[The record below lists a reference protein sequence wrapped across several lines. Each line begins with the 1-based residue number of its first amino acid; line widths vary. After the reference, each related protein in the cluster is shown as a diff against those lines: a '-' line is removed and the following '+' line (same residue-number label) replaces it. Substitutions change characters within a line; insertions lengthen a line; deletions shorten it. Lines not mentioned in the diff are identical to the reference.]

1 MNKAIIELGNKIDI
15 ATDSKDTQA
24 LKDCIALSQEMESTG
39 NLSND
44 EKAILFYFTGNAW
57 ASLDHILNYE
67 SFSWLYKRKEFEK
80 AIIYYRR
87 VLGVEKLN
95 DFISKN
101 ILSQNYTNLGNMF
114 SQAGRI
120 IAAIDYWDKA
130 LLVYPDFGM
139 AKCNKAHGLIY
150 YSKMLYDKSHQ
161 TIMLKNAYKLL
172 KTSIEDNTIH
182 KKAKI
187 TFRNDIK
194 YIGSLFKKEN
204 LESEITFKKF
214 SLGKSKKEI
223 AYRKWVIKNKLFI
236 NPLNDI
242 LQVDVV
248 SHDVLGLPNLRIRD
262 NPAPIY
268 HGFFSQIKQ
277 EYITLRYLF
286 YKYLIKNETKI
297 HFSDEGRHLNNTLDY
312 PQFGLRYEY
321 LKLSFR
327 MAYSLFDKISY
338 FLNKYLDLGFS
349 PDEVS
354 FRKIWF
360 IKKGNDY
367 FINPKIQELNNL
379 PLRGLYFLSKDLY
392 EKNEEYST
400 SIEPE
405 SYKLAEIRNH
415 IEHKYF
421 KIHWDMW
428 SGKTEHTGDQS
439 MDMNI
444 DNWSYSLY
452 ENDFAHKTSK
462 IINLA
467 REAIIY
473 LSLALHHEE
482 IKEKANSI
490 TMPLI
495 ITEYDF

>member
-15 ATDSKDTQA
+15 ATDLKNTQA

-39 NLSND
+39 NFSND

-57 ASLDHILNYE
+57 ADLDYILNYE
-67 SFSWLYKRKEFEK
+67 SSSWLYKRAEFEK
-80 AIIYYRR
+80 AIIYYRK
-87 VLGVEKLN
+87 VLGVEKLS

-120 IAAIDYWDKA
+120 IVAIDYWDKA
-130 LLVYPDFGM
+130 LSLYPDFGM

-161 TIMLKNAYKLL
+161 MILLKNAYKLL
-172 KTSIEDNTIH
+172 EESIENTTIH

-187 TFRNDIK
+187 TFQDDIK
-194 YIGSLFKKEN
+194 YIESLFKKEY
-204 LESEITFKKF
+204 LESEIIFKKF
-214 SLGKSKKEI
+214 SLGKSEREI
-223 AYRKWVIKNKLFI
+223 AYKKWIIKNKLFI

-242 LQVDVV
+242 LQNDVV
-248 SHDVLGLPNLRIRD
+248 SHDVLSLPNLLVRD

-286 YKYLIKNETKI
+286 YKYLIKDETTI
-297 HFSDEGRHLNNTLDY
+297 HFSDKGRHLHNTLDY
-312 PQFGLRYEY
+312 SQFGLRYEY

-327 MAYSLFDKISY
+327 MAYSLFDKISF
-338 FLNKYLDLGFS
+338 FLNKYLNLGFS
-349 PDEVS
+349 PNEVS

-360 IKKGNDY
+360 VKKDNDY
-367 FINPKIQELNNL
+367 FINPKIQKLNNL
-379 PLRGLYFLSKDLY
+379 PLRGLYYLSKDLY
-392 EKNEEYST
+392 EKDEEYST
-400 SIEPE
+400 AIEPE
-405 SYKLAEIRNH
+405 AQKIAEIRNH

-439 MDMNI
+439 IDMNI
-444 DNWSYSLY
+444 DDWSYSLY
-452 ENDFAHKTSK
+452 ESDFSNKTFK

-473 LSLALHHEE
+473 LSLALHREE
-482 IKEKANSI
+482 TNEKVNGI

-495 ITEYDF
+495 ITDYDF

>member
-1 MNKAIIELGNKIDI
+1 MNKSIVKLGNKIDI
-15 ATDSKDTQA
+15 ATDSKDAQA
-24 LKDCIALSQEMESTG
+24 LKDCINLSQKLESTN

-57 ASLDHILNYE
+57 ADLDRILNHE
-67 SFSWLYKRKEFEK
+67 SSSWLYKRTEFEK
-80 AIIYYRR
+80 AIIYYRK
-87 VLGVEKLN
+87 VLGLENLN
-95 DFISKN
+95 NFIIKN

-130 LLVYPDFGM
+130 LSVYLDFGM
-139 AKCNKAHGLIY
+139 AKCNKGQGLIY
-150 YSKMLYDKSHQ
+150 YSRMLYDESHQ
-161 TIMLKNAYKLL
+161 KIMLKKAYKLL
-172 KTSIEDNTIH
+172 KGSIED
-182 KKAKI
+182 I
-187 TFRNDIK
+187 TVHEGARNSFLKNIE
-194 YIGSLFKKEN
+194 YLESLFKKEY
-204 LESEITFKKF
+204 LESKITFKKF

-223 AYRKWVIKNKLFI
+223 AYRRWIIENKLFI

-242 LQVDVV
+242 LQDDVV
-248 SHDVLGLPNLRIRD
+248 SHDVLSLPNLLIRD

-286 YKYLIKNETKI
+286 YKYLTKDEAKI
-297 HFSDEGRHLNNTLDY
+297 HFSDKGRHLHNTLDY

-327 MAYSLFDKISY
+327 MAYSLFDKIAY
-338 FLNKYLDLGFS
+338 FLNKYLNLGFS
-349 PDEVS
+349 PNEVS

-360 IKKGNDY
+360 IKKDDNY
-367 FINPKIQELNNL
+367 FINPQIQELNNL
-379 PLRGLYFLSKDLY
+379 PLRGLYYLSKDLY
-392 EKNEEYST
+392 EKDEEYST

-405 SYKLAEIRNH
+405 AQKIAEIRNH

-421 KIHWDMW
+421 KIHWNMW
-428 SGKTEHTGDQS
+428 SGETEHTGDQVK
-439 MDMNI
+439 DMNI

-452 ENDFAHKTSK
+452 EEDFSNKTFK

-473 LSLALHHEE
+473 LSLALHREE
-482 IKEKANSI
+482 TKEKVNGI
-490 TMPLI
+490 VVPLTI
-495 ITEYDF
+495 HDYDY